1 MDCKSVVAHGR
12 EEVGVA
18 AARGELPGT
27 EANIE
32 RSTGADDDDNNEFQA
47 GDNHGRDASDS
58 IEQSS
63 SIFEESTD
71 DLSASIEES
80 PQDLGKDI

>member
-12 EEVGVA
+12 QEVGVA

-32 RSTGADDDDNNEFQA
+32 RNTGADDEDNNEFQA
-47 GDNHGRDASDS
+47 GDSYGRDASDS

-63 SIFEESTD
+63 SFFEESTD

>member
-1 MDCKSVVAHGR
+1 MLYLGIHSLYHYRIIKK
-12 EEVGVA
+12 ENN
-18 AARGELPGT
+18 L
-27 EANIE
+27 N
-32 RSTGADDDDNNEFQA
+32 DDDDNNEFQA

-63 SIFEESTD
+63 SFFEESTD